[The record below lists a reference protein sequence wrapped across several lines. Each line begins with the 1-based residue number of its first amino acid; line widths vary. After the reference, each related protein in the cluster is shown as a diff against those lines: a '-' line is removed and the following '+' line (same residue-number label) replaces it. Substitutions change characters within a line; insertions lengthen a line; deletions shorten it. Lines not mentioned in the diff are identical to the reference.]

1 MTTPPTTAAAM
12 MSLVARGERALVL
25 LAALATV
32 EAEAEEA
39 DKGEDEVWDEELRR
53 LVEVEEV
60 VGLVVVGA
68 LEVSAAVRA
77 LAEEEDEDEED
88 ELLDVVRTATDEDDE
103 VTVAGWQAEAEGVST
118 TIHLASDVEQ
128 DHVRVVTT
136 LGVVDE
142 VVTRA
147 GVVVVAVT
155 RTLLK
160 TVEKPVYVLSPR
172 TTVPKR
178 VLTLQEKTSSAR
190 AALRG
195 VLGEGRTR
203 GRRPGPSLA
212 CVACAAYRRAERE
225 GMG

>member
-1 MTTPPTTAAAM
+1 M
-12 MSLVARGERALVL
+12 
-25 LAALATV
+25 
-32 EAEAEEA
+32 
-39 DKGEDEVWDEELRR
+39 
-53 LVEVEEV
+53 
-60 VGLVVVGA
+60 
-68 LEVSAAVRA
+68 
-77 LAEEEDEDEED
+77 
-88 ELLDVVRTATDEDDE
+88 
-103 VTVAGWQAEAEGVST
+103 
-118 TIHLASDVEQ
+118 HLASDVEQ
-128 DHVRVVTT
+128 EHVRVATT

-147 GVVVVAVT
+147 GVVAVAVT

-172 TTVPKR
+172 TTVPNR
-178 VLTLQEKTSSAR
+178 VLTLQEKTSSAS

-212 CVACAAYRRAERE
+212 CVACTAYRRAEGE